1 MPKTRINCPNCHQP
15 IMAEVEQL
23 FDVNVDPSAKQKLLS
38 GAVNLVQCPFCGYQG
53 NLATP
58 IVYHDPDKELLLTF
72 IPPEVGLAR
81 DEQERIIGSMI
92 NKVIDSLPQEKRK
105 GYLLQ
110 PKAHLTMQNLLEHI
124 LGADG
129 ITHEMI
135 EAQQQR
141 LNLLQRLLAITD
153 RDARKEVIKQEE
165 ESLDADFFNL
175 LGRLL
180 EASRLSKDQD
190 STKGLEDLQS
200 DLFESTEFGKQVK
213 EQAEEVQ
220 AAIKSLQDAGKE
232 LTRDKLVDIV
242 VNAPS
247 DTRLKALV
255 SLVRPGMDYMFFKT
269 LSDRIDRARDKGR
282 QRLIELREKL
292 LELTSQYDAQMSA
305 RMQSLKELLE
315 HILEADDIAKATG
328 DNLPAIDEMFLQL
341 LNDEM
346 EVASQNND
354 KARVEKL
361 QQIVEVLNQAGS
373 APPEVALIE
382 DLLGAPSDEARRQMM
397 EDHKEEITPQLLEML
412 SGLVAQVQQSDGD
425 QELLDRL
432 KAVNRQVIRFSMKAK
447 LKGG

>member
-23 FDVNVDPSAKQKLLS
+23 FDVYVDPSAKQKLLS
-38 GAVNLVQCPFCGYQG
+38 GAINLIQCPFCGYRG

-92 NKVIDSLPQEKRK
+92 NRVIDNLPQEKRK

-124 LGADG
+124 LQADG

-153 RDARKEVIKQEE
+153 REARKEVIKQEE

-190 STKGLEDLQS
+190 SSNKLEDLQV
-200 DLFESTEFGKQVK
+200 DLFEITEFGKQVK
-213 EQAEEVQ
+213 EQTEEVQ

-255 SLVRPGMDYMFFKT
+255 SLVRPGMDYIFFKT

-305 RMQSLKELLE
+305 RMQSLKELLDD
-315 HILEADDIAKATG
+315 ILQADDIATATRE
-328 DNLPAIDEMFLQL
+328 NLPAIDEMFLQL

-354 KARVEKL
+354 EARVEKL

-382 DLLGAPSDEARRQMM
+382 DLLAAPSDEARRQMM
-397 EDHKEEITPQLLEML
+397 EEHKEEITPQLLEML
-412 SGLVAQVQQSDGD
+412 TGLVAQVQQSDGD

>member
-23 FDVNVDPSAKQKLLS
+23 FDVYVDPSAKQKLLS
-38 GAVNLVQCPFCGYQG
+38 GAINLIQCPFCGYRG

-92 NKVIDSLPQEKRK
+92 NRVIDNLPQEKRK

-124 LGADG
+124 LQADG

-153 RDARKEVIKQEE
+153 REARKEVIKQEE

-190 STKGLEDLQS
+190 SSNKLEDLQV
-200 DLFESTEFGKQVK
+200 DLFEITEFGKQVK
-213 EQAEEVQ
+213 EQTEEVQ

-255 SLVRPGMDYMFFKT
+255 SLVRPGMDYIFFKT

-305 RMQSLKELLE
+305 RMQSLKELLDD
-315 HILEADDIAKATG
+315 ILQADDIAAATRE
-328 DNLPAIDEMFLQL
+328 NLPAIDEMFLQL

-354 KARVEKL
+354 EARVEKL

-382 DLLGAPSDEARRQMM
+382 DLLAVPSDEARRQMM
-397 EDHKEEITPQLLEML
+397 EEHKEEITPQLLEML
-412 SGLVAQVQQSDGD
+412 TGLVAQVQQSDGD

>member
-23 FDVNVDPSAKQKLLS
+23 FDVYVDPSAKQKLLS
-38 GAVNLVQCPFCGYQG
+38 GAINLIQCPFCGYRG

-92 NKVIDSLPQEKRK
+92 NRVIDNLPQEKRK

-124 LGADG
+124 LQADG

-153 RDARKEVIKQEE
+153 REARKEVIKQEE

-190 STKGLEDLQS
+190 SSNKLEDLQV
-200 DLFESTEFGKQVK
+200 DLFEITEFGKQVK
-213 EQAEEVQ
+213 EQTEEVQ

-255 SLVRPGMDYMFFKT
+255 SLVRPGMDYIFFKT

-305 RMQSLKELLE
+305 RMQSLKELLDD
-315 HILEADDIAKATG
+315 ILQADDIAAATRE
-328 DNLPAIDEMFLQL
+328 NLPAIDEMFLQL

-354 KARVEKL
+354 EARVEKL

-382 DLLGAPSDEARRQMM
+382 DLLAAPSDEARRQMM
-397 EDHKEEITPQLLEML
+397 EEHKEEITPQLLEML
-412 SGLVAQVQQSDGD
+412 TGLVAQVQQSDGD

>member
-23 FDVNVDPSAKQKLLS
+23 FDVYVDPSAKQKLLS
-38 GAVNLVQCPFCGYQG
+38 GAINLIQCPFCGYRG

-92 NKVIDSLPQEKRK
+92 NRVIDNLPQEKRK

-124 LGADG
+124 LQADG

-153 RDARKEVIKQEE
+153 REARKEVIKQEE

-190 STKGLEDLQS
+190 SSNKLEDLQV
-200 DLFESTEFGKQVK
+200 DLFEITEFGKQVK
-213 EQAEEVQ
+213 EQTEEVQ

-255 SLVRPGMDYMFFKT
+255 SLVRPGMDNIFFKK

-305 RMQSLKELLE
+305 RMQSLKELLDD
-315 HILEADDIAKATG
+315 ILQADDIATATRE
-328 DNLPAIDEMFLQL
+328 NLPAIDEMFLQL

-354 KARVEKL
+354 EARVEKL

-382 DLLGAPSDEARRQMM
+382 DLLAAPSDEARRQMM
-397 EDHKEEITPQLLEML
+397 EEHKEEITPQLLEML
-412 SGLVAQVQQSDGD
+412 TGLVAQVQQSDGD